1 MIRPIVYIIFALL
14 LAFAISIATIMACLC
29 KKWREAY
36 LRLIQKYEKIYSEN
50 IRFQHEIYKLTYITP
65 SVDTKKG
72 KNGNGTK

>member
-1 MIRPIVYIIFALL
+1 METVVIYVVFGIIIF
-14 LAFAISIATIMACLC
+14 ISIATTTIACILC

-36 LRLIQKYEKIYSEN
+36 LRLTQKYEKIYSEN

-72 KNGNGTK
+72 RK